1 MDKSYTLHLL
11 EFYTYL
17 RRQKD
22 KPKSNEHVRSLET
35 LIDQK
40 FDILMRTT
48 TSDEGI
54 SALMSFKH
62 DKKIDR
68 KKAIDRIKTDAG
80 IDFHISN
87 Q

>member
-17 RRQKD
+17 RRQED
-22 KPKSNEHVRSLET
+22 KPIHREHERSLET

-40 FDILMRTT
+40 FDTLMKST
-48 TSDEGI
+48 TSDKGI

-68 KKAIDRIKTDAG
+68 KKAIDRIKKDAG